1 MSASTERDAESQTSP
16 ASTFDAVEKQT
27 PKDITESSSSTPEVK
42 PARTIPNGGL
52 TAWLQV
58 VGAFFLYFNT
68 WGECALTTSQL
79 DPCPSRVPESQR
91 SAVHADE
98 PPQTHPG
105 LLSSY
110 GTFQAYY
117 ETGLLKGYT
126 AFEIST
132 IGSVQSFLLV
142 FLGFVTGPIY
152 DAGYY
157 RYLLGAGS
165 LLVVFGT
172 LMQSICSEFWQLLL
186 AQGFCI
192 GIGCGCLSIMSVAI
206 TAYWFSTR
214 LPIANG
220 IAACGSGVGGS
231 VNHHT
236 IHKFAQT
243 PTSLFSPLWTTST
256 TLRIPVMVLCFLT
269 RECGYNSV
277 VFPIVVKNLL
287 PTIGF
292 AWTVRAVALIVL
304 VTLAICNIVL
314 RGPGASAKRR
324 ALVHRESLTDWPY
337 VALIFAYFTVFLGLY
352 TPFFYVE
359 SFAAGTGITSETTAF
374 YLLAVVNLASIFG
387 RIIPNIHLAG
397 MMGPMNMII
406 LTTAILCVTSLGF
419 IGVKDVAGV
428 FVVAVV
434 YGFFTGTF
442 FALQPTIFVR
452 LTGDMSVMGTRFGM
466 AFSIMSFGL
475 LIGSPI
481 SGVLQ
486 RSFGS
491 YNASWV
497 WAAITVACGSVL
509 LAFSRT
515 LKVGPRVAVKI

>member
-1 MSASTERDAESQTSP
+1 MAPADQDAENHTS
-16 ASTFDAVEKQT
+16 STTQNMVEKDT
-27 PKDITESSSSTPEVK
+27 PKDVVETDSSASETK

-52 TAWLQV
+52 QAWLQV

-68 WGECALTTSQL
+68 WG
-79 DPCPSRVPESQR
+79 
-91 SAVHADE
+91 
-98 PPQTHPG
+98 

-110 GTFQAYY
+110 GSFQAYY
-117 ETGLLKGYT
+117 ETSLLENYT
-126 AFEIST
+126 PFEIST

-142 FLGFVTGPIY
+142 FLGFVTGSIY

-165 LLVVFGT
+165 LLVFFGT
-172 LMQSICSEFWQLLL
+172 LMQSFCTEFWQLLL

-192 GIGCGCLSIMSVAI
+192 GIGCGCLSIMTVAI
-206 TAYWFSTR
+206 TALWFNTK

-220 IAACGSGVGGS
+220 IAACGSGVGG
-231 VNHHT
+231 V
-236 IHKFAQT
+236 I
-243 PTSLFSPLWTTST
+243 
-256 TLRIPVMVLCFLT
+256 
-269 RECGYNSV
+269 
-277 VFPIVVKNLL
+277 FPIVIKNLL
-287 PTIGF
+287 PKIGF
-292 AWTVRAVALIVL
+292 GWTVRTIALIVL
-304 VTLAICNIVL
+304 VTLTVCNIVL

-359 SFAAGTGITSETTAF
+359 SFAVSTGITSEDTAF
-374 YLLAVVNLASIFG
+374 YLLAIVNLSSIIG

-397 MMGPMNMII
+397 MMGPMNMITI
-406 LTTAILCVTSLGF
+406 TTICLAATSLGF
-419 IGVKDVAGV
+419 IGVKNAAGV
-428 FVVAVV
+428 FVVSVV

-486 RSFGS
+486 RAFGS

-497 WAAITVACGSVL
+497 WAAITVAGGSIL
-509 LAFSRT
+509 LGVART
-515 LKVGPRVAVKI
+515 LKVGPKVAIKI

>member
-1 MSASTERDAESQTSP
+1 MAPEDQDAEPQLSPTAYSAAEKGPLKDVIETSSP
-16 ASTFDAVEKQT
+16 A
-27 PKDITESSSSTPEVK
+27 PEIK
-42 PARTIPNGGL
+42 AARTIPNGGL
-52 TAWLQV
+52 QAWLQV

-68 WGECALTTSQL
+68 WG
-79 DPCPSRVPESQR
+79 
-91 SAVHADE
+91 
-98 PPQTHPG
+98 

-110 GTFQAYY
+110 GSFQAYY
-117 ETGLLKGYT
+117 ETGLLRGYT

-142 FLGFVTGPIY
+142 FLGFLTGPVY
-152 DAGYY
+152 DAGHY

-165 LLVVFGT
+165 LLVVLGT
-172 LMQSICSEFWQLLL
+172 LTQSFCTEFWQLLL
-186 AQGFCI
+186 AEGFCI
-192 GIGCGCLSIMSVAI
+192 GVGCGCLSIMSVAI
-206 TAYWFSTR
+206 TAFWFNTK

-220 IAACGSGVGGS
+220 IAACGSGVGG
-231 VNHHT
+231 
-236 IHKFAQT
+236 
-243 PTSLFSPLWTTST
+243 
-256 TLRIPVMVLCFLT
+256 
-269 RECGYNSV
+269 V
-277 VFPIVVKNLL
+277 VFPIVIKNLL
-287 PTIGF
+287 PKIGF
-292 AWTVRAVALIVL
+292 GWTVRVVALIVV

-359 SFAAGTGITSETTAF
+359 SFAVGSHITSEDTAF
-374 YLLAVVNLASIFG
+374 YLLAVVNLASILG
-387 RIIPNIHLAG
+387 RIIPNIHLSD
-397 MMGPMNMII
+397 MMGPMNMITATTII
-406 LTTAILCVTSLGF
+406 LAATSLGF
-419 IGVKDVAGV
+419 IGVRNVAGV
-428 FVVAVV
+428 FVVSVV

-486 RSFGS
+486 RAIGS

-497 WAAITVACGSVL
+497 WAAITLAVGSVL
-509 LAFSRT
+509 LFVSRT
-515 LKVGPRVAVKI
+515 LKVGRGVITKI